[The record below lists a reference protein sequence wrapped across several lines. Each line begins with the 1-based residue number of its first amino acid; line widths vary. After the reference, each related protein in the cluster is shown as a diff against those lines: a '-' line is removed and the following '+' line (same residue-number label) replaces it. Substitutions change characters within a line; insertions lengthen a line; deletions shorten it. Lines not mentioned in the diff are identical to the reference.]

1 MNRNTVLAFVLIF
14 LVYLAGMK
22 VMDALQRPVP
32 VGPGGAAAGAAGPA
46 PAETAGGTATSPSP
60 AGGSGSPSAEAAN
73 ASGGTAG
80 AATAGLAAD
89 SAAAGDPL
97 RFLTPEPAPAEVEIR
112 TDLYAVRIDPRG
124 AVPVSWQGLAFKGPQ
139 GDGAV
144 QLIPPEAL
152 SLGGA
157 DAVFGSRGRLDLGQA
172 VFVPD
177 TPTPLL
183 LERGGPSRTVVF
195 TARTE
200 GGVIVRKSYTFHPGR
215 YDIDVELE
223 LAGQDAAA
231 AELAFRAVGD
241 GARARFGWT
250 AGIAST
256 EKNPRF
262 ENDAFRAFAGVG
274 ADLVTKP
281 RRAARTAADAEKA
294 RATVSGS
301 VRFAGVQNKYFAIV
315 GIVRESREKAVE
327 GEAHIDM
334 DFPRHQQTWR
344 VDVPLTPGRDE
355 DGRAGAARLAL
366 YLGPSDYELLKTYG
380 VGLEK
385 VVDLGWKLIQP
396 IAAFILWLMGWMYR
410 VVPNYGLVIIL
421 LSVVTKVA
429 FYPLTRSSTRSMKR
443 LQEIQPRLKA
453 LQEKH
458 KNNQQKLGE
467 EMMKLYKEERI
478 NPMGGCLP
486 LLLQMPVFFALYQ
499 VLRGSIALRQAP
511 FVGWIDDLGQPDA
524 LFHLPFSLPFLGN
537 EFNLLP
543 FLMAASTYWQMKVT
557 PTAPSTGP
565 SLQLMNKLM
574 PFMMLFFFYHF
585 PAGLVIYWT
594 VINLLS
600 IYQTWHIHRTTPA
613 AGGAQA

>member
-1 MNRNTVLAFVLIF
+1 MNRKTVLAFVLIF
-14 LVYLAGMK
+14 VVYLAGMK
-22 VMDALQRPVP
+22 AMDALHKPAPVA
-32 VGPGGAAAGAAGPA
+32 PGGQAGGAANTAASEAAGGAASDPAASGGDASPAAGAASV
-46 PAETAGGTATSPSP
+46 AGGTA
-60 AGGSGSPSAEAAN
+60 GWEE
-73 ASGGTAG
+73 ASGAGETAP
-80 AATAGLAAD
+80 
-89 SAAAGDPL
+89 AGDPL
-97 RFLTPEPAPAEVEIR
+97 RFLAPDAAPAPVEVR
-112 TDLYAVRIDPRG
+112 SDLYALRIDPRG
-124 AVPVSWQGLAFKGPQ
+124 AVPVSWEGLAFKGPQ

-152 SLGGA
+152 SPGGA
-157 DAVFGSRGRLDLGQA
+157 DAVLGSRGRLDLGQA

-177 TPTPLL
+177 APGPLL
-183 LERGGPSRTVVF
+183 LERGGSSRTVVF

-215 YDIDVELE
+215 YDIDVQME
-223 LAGQDAAA
+223 LAGQDAAGV
-231 AELAFRAVGD
+231 ELARRAVGD
-241 GARARFGWT
+241 DARARFGWP

-256 EKNPRF
+256 ERNSRG
-262 ENDAFRAFAGVG
+262 EDETFRAFAGVG
-274 ADLVTKP
+274 ADLVTRP
-281 RRAARTAADAEKA
+281 RRAARAAAEAEKV

-301 VRFAGVQNKYFAIV
+301 VRFAGVQNKYFAIA
-315 GIVRESREKAVE
+315 GIVSESREKAVE
-327 GEAHIDM
+327 GEAHLDA
-334 DFPRHQQTWR
+334 DFERRQQTWR
-344 VDVPLTPGRDE
+344 IDVPLVPGRGD

-366 YLGPSDYELLKTYG
+366 YLGPSDYELLKSYG

-385 VVDLGWKLIQP
+385 IVDLGWKMIQP
-396 IAAFILWLMGWMYR
+396 ISAFILWLMGWMYK

-429 FYPLTRSSTRSMKR
+429 FYPLTLSSTRSMKR
-443 LQEIQPRLKA
+443 LQEVQPRLKA

-499 VLRGSIALRQAP
+499 VLRSSIALRQAP

-524 LFHLPFSLPFLGN
+524 LFNLPFSLPFLGN

-543 FLMAASTYWQMKVT
+543 LLMAASTYWQMKVT

-585 PAGLVIYWT
+585 PSGLVIYWT

-613 AGGAQA
+613 VRGAQA

>member
-1 MNRNTVLAFVLIF
+1 MNRKTVLAFVLIF
-14 LVYLAGMK
+14 VVYLAGMK
-22 VMDALQRPVP
+22 AMDALHKPAP
-32 VGPGGAAAGAAGPA
+32 AAPGGPGGSAADTAV
-46 PAETAGGTATSPSP
+46 AEAAGGTPSAPAPSGGDSP
-60 AGGSGSPSAEAAN
+60 ATGAASV
-73 ASGGTAG
+73 AGATAG
-80 AATAGLAAD
+80 AEMAA
-89 SAAAGDPL
+89 AAAAPAGDPL
-97 RFLTPEPAPAEVEIR
+97 QFLAPEPAPAPVEVR
-112 TDLYAVRIDPRG
+112 SDLYVLRIDPRG
-124 AVPVSWQGLAFKGPQ
+124 AVPVSWEGLAFKGPQ

-144 QLIPPEAL
+144 QLIPPDAL
-152 SLGGA
+152 ALDGA

-177 TPTPLL
+177 APGPLL

-215 YDIDVELE
+215 YDIDVQME
-223 LAGQDAAA
+223 LAGLDAAA
-231 AELAFRAVGD
+231 AELARRAVGD
-241 GARARFGWT
+241 DARARFSWP
-250 AGIAST
+250 AGIGST
-256 EKNPRF
+256 EKSGRVQ
-262 ENDAFRAFAGVG
+262 DDGFRAFAGVG
-274 ADLVTKP
+274 ADLVIKQ
-281 RRAARTAADAEKA
+281 RRAVRTAAEAEKV

-301 VRFAGVQNKYFAIV
+301 VRFAGVQNKYFAIA
-315 GIVRESREKAVE
+315 GIVSESREKAVE
-327 GEAHIDM
+327 GEAHLDA
-334 DFPRHQQTWR
+334 DFERRQQTWR
-344 VDVPLTPGRDE
+344 IDVPLAPGRGD
-355 DGRAGAARLAL
+355 DGRASAARLAL

-380 VGLEK
+380 VGLERI
-385 VVDLGWKLIQP
+385 VDLGWKMLQP
-396 IAAFILWLMGWMYR
+396 IAAFILWLMGWMYK

-421 LSVVTKVA
+421 LSVVTKLA
-429 FYPLTRSSTRSMKR
+429 FYPLTLSSTRSMKR
-443 LQEIQPRLKA
+443 LQEVQPRLKA

-499 VLRGSIALRQAP
+499 VLRSSIALRQAP

-543 FLMAASTYWQMKVT
+543 LLMAASTYWQMKVT

-585 PAGLVIYWT
+585 PSGLVIYWT

-613 AGGAQA
+613 VGGAQA

>member
-1 MNRNTVLAFVLIF
+1 MNRKTVLAFVLIF
-14 LVYLAGMK
+14 AVYLAGMK
-22 VMDALQRPVP
+22 VMDALYKPAPVA
-32 VGPGGAAAGAAGPA
+32 PGGPVAGAAEREPAEAAGGAASAPTPSGGVGSPAAEAATAAGGAAGAAAAGPV
-46 PAETAGGTATSPSP
+46 
-60 AGGSGSPSAEAAN
+60 
-73 ASGGTAG
+73 AG
-80 AATAGLAAD
+80 AVT
-89 SAAAGDPL
+89 AGDPL
-97 RFLTPEPAPAEVEIR
+97 RFLALSPPPEPLEVR
-112 TDLYAVRIDPRG
+112 SDLYALRIAPRG
-124 AVPVSWQGLAFKGPQ
+124 AVPVSWEGLAFKGPR

-144 QLIPPEAL
+144 QLIPPDAP
-152 SLGGA
+152 SGGA
-157 DAVFGSRGRLDLGQA
+157 DVVFGSRGRLDLGQA

-177 TPTPLL
+177 AQGPVL

-195 TARTE
+195 TAQTE

-215 YDIDVELE
+215 YDIDVQVE

-231 AELAFRAVGD
+231 VDLARRVVGED
-241 GARARFGWT
+241 ARVRFGWL
-250 AGIAST
+250 AGIANT
-256 EKNPRF
+256 EKSGRGA
-262 ENDAFRAFAGVG
+262 DLTFRAFAGVG
-274 ADLVTKP
+274 ADLVIKP
-281 RRAARTAADAEKA
+281 RRAARTAAEAEKV

-301 VRFAGVQNKYFAIV
+301 VRFAGVQNKYFAIA
-315 GIVRESREKAVE
+315 GIVSESRERAVE
-327 GEAHIDM
+327 GEAHLDA
-334 DFPRHQQTWR
+334 DFERHQQTWR
-344 VDVPLTPGRDE
+344 IDVPLTPGRG
-355 DGRAGAARLAL
+355 DGERAGAARLAL

-385 VVDLGWKLIQP
+385 IVDLGWKMVQP
-396 IAAFILWLMGWMYR
+396 ISAFILWLMGWMYK

-499 VLRGSIALRQAP
+499 VLRSSIALRQAP

-524 LFHLPFSLPFLGN
+524 LFSLPFSLPFLGN

-543 FLMAASTYWQMKVT
+543 LLMAASTYWQMKVT
-557 PTAPSTGP
+557 PTAPSSGP

-585 PAGLVIYWT
+585 PSGLVIYWT